1 MTEHDYITVGGR
13 RWCLGCNTYQV
24 FKGGRWRDGFPPE
37 PWPGYEATQARCP
50 RGRTMMAHIPRKT
63 QDHA

>member
-1 MTEHDYITVGGR
+1 MTAEHIYITVGAR

-24 FKGGRWRDGFPPE
+24 WRGGRWRDGFPPE

-50 RGRTMMAHIPRKT
+50 RLNLEESCSRAMT
-63 QDHA
+63 